1 MNILASIK
9 KPVEQNTM
17 FIPELIE
24 VAETDIQKTAGEMK
38 EEIKELTPFESI
50 LSSLSNIPE
59 ITIGDRA
66 KNAFNELF
74 AKVTFENIENVN
86 FNRLD
91 SHIDTLSMF
100 LETEAFQQNSLSRLL
115 PNILELKEYPFTAE
129 QLGIEDDFI

>member
-1 MNILASIK
+1 
-9 KPVEQNTM
+9 M